1 MCKLCEWAQTLDPL
15 QVMQYQDMTPLQQM
29 ALRQRI
35 LDDAAAVVA
44 SNYAQL
50 DQTMAQRQYDPSFAR
65 GK

>member
-1 MCKLCEWAQTLDPL
+1 MCKLCEWASKLDPL
-15 QVMQYQDMTPLQQM
+15 QQMQYQEMTPLQQM

-35 LDDAAAVVA
+35 LDAAVAAA
-44 SNYAQL
+44 SNYARL